1 MKKYMTKIFI
11 SLLCVL
17 LCSLIIAQD
26 KKNGRISDRIFFGG
40 DFWLSIG
47 TNTYID
53 VAPLVGYRI
62 TPRFSA
68 GMGPIYIFQRDRL
81 SYLDTI
87 INNIA
92 YYRTY
97 NIKYNT
103 YGGRL
108 FITYDII
115 QELDKYLPINIG
127 TILLHCENEVISIEK
142 IYRDPYTFRYHLTG
156 NRLWIDNL
164 LIGGGLRQPVGR
176 RASIN
181 LLILW
186 DVTENKYSPH
196 SNPVFRMGFSF

>member
-1 MKKYMTKIFI
+1 MTKYKIKAFI
-11 SLLCVL
+11 SLICISV
-17 LCSLIIAQD
+17 CSLNMAQD
-26 KKNGRISDRIFFGG
+26 NKNERITDRIFFGG

-53 VAPLVGYRI
+53 IAPLVGYRI

-68 GMGPIYIFQRDRL
+68 GIGPIYIFQKDRL

-87 INNIA
+87 INNTA

-97 NIKYNT
+97 NLRYST

-108 FITYDII
+108 FMTYDLI
-115 QELDKYLPINIG
+115 QELDKYLPVNLG
-127 TILLHCENEVISIEK
+127 TILVHCENEVISVEK
-142 IYRDPYTFRYHLTG
+142 IYRDQNYRYHLSG
-156 NRLWIDNL
+156 DRLWIDNML
-164 LIGGGLRQPVGR
+164 VGGGLRQPVGR

-186 DVTENKYSPH
+186 DITENKYSPH